1 MINDFDKYIN
11 SDCSK
16 IDYYE
21 EIERNNRILNKRKS
35 FILSLVSDDVKHNI
49 EEDFIDGVHSII
61 ITKVAPDEEYLET
74 GYNEIRYVDQQG
86 YDDNYYG
93 CIWYPLKGKHW
104 IKLTF

>member
-16 IDYYE
+16 IYDYE
-21 EIERNNRILNKRKS
+21 EIERNNRILNKRKA
-35 FILSLVSDDVKHNI
+35 FILSLVSDDIKYNI
-49 EEDFIDGVHSII
+49 EEDLKDGVHSII
-61 ITKVAPDEEYLET
+61 ITKVAPDEEYLEI
-74 GYNEIRYVDQQG
+74 GYNELRYVDQQG